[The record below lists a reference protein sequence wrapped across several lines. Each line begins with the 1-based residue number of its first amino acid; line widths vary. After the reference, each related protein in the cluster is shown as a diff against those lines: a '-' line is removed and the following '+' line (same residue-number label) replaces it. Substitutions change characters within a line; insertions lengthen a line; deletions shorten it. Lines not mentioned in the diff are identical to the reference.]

1 MGTRTCILS
10 PAGGFQSLLED
21 HHPHHQTSLTAC
33 LLQRTTP
40 VHPSQLSLVLAELCW
55 LLPLLSTPRHLLT
68 PVQVAS
74 LQLPSSH
81 LEKKYFAINFATSC
95 LQSQK
100 LLISNTVS
108 IKILSCIKQMLSYH
122 MPSKLLMLYYCSGGR
137 VSSPSSSSSSGQC
150 SESGGSYQYS
160 DYNQYYH
167 TYYFSHRQDYAG
179 AGH

>member
-74 LQLPSSH
+74 SQLPSSH

-100 LLISNTVS
+100 LLISN
-108 IKILSCIKQMLSYH
+108 IYQNIIMHQINALLSHSFKVANA
-122 MPSKLLMLYYCSGGR
+122 LLLFRRSCQFPLLLLLVR
-137 VSSPSSSSSSGQC
+137 PVQ
-150 SESGGSYQYS
+150 
-160 DYNQYYH
+160 
-167 TYYFSHRQDYAG
+167 
-179 AGH
+179 